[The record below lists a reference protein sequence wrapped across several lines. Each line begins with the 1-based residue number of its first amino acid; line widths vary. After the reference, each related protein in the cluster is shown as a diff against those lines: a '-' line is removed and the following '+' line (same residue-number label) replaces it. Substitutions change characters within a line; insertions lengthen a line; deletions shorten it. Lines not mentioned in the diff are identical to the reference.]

1 MAEIVSTEV
10 AVGLVQAGKVI
21 AYPTEAVFGL
31 GCDPRNEAAV
41 LRLLAIKQRPVEKG
55 LILIAADYSQLL
67 PFVDDAAIPLERR
80 AEIFSSWP
88 GHISWV
94 LPSSPAAPGW
104 ITGKHQCIAVRVS
117 THPVVRSLCQAL
129 GGPLVS
135 TSANKAGEAAI
146 TVASE
151 VLQQLGEDI
160 AALVAGELGGAAQ
173 PSQIR
178 DAINGQILRS

>member
-10 AVGLVQAGKVI
+10 AVELVQAGEVI

-31 GCDPRNEAAV
+31 GCDPHNEAAV
-41 LRLLAIKQRPVEKG
+41 MRLLAMKQRPVEKG

-67 PFVDDAAIPLERR
+67 PFVNDSAIPLERR
-80 AEIFSSWP
+80 AKIFSSWP

-94 LPSSPAAPGW
+94 LPASPAAPRW
-104 ITGKHQCIAVRVS
+104 ITGLHQSIAVRVS
-117 THPVVRSLCQAL
+117 THPVVRALCQAL
-129 GGPLVS
+129 PGPLVS
-135 TSANKAGEAAI
+135 TSANKAGEPAI

-151 VLQQLGEDI
+151 VLQQLGGDI
-160 AALVAGELGGAAQ
+160 AALVAGELGGAVQ

-178 DAINGQILRS
+178 DAISGQILRS